1 MSDTTLVIAP
11 TILAGRYVR
20 LEPLA
25 HTHIPGLVA
34 AAREDPALYRWS
46 TVPQG
51 VIEMAQYVDT
61 ALGWREEGSALPF
74 ATVRA
79 EDDTVIGSTRFF
91 LLERWAWPAGHPHSR
106 RNGFDSCEIGYTWLA
121 ASASR
126 TAANT
131 EAKLL
136 MLAHAFEAW
145 GVHRVCFHTDVR
157 NERSRAARRGAARAS
172 PGVRLEATRLSALLH
187 RRGGVAGREAGTA
200 DASQRR
206 CNRQVVLNVR
216 VGSGLRT
223 AAKPTAS
230 GEDAV
235 TRRKVV
241 P

>member
-1 MSDTTLVIAP
+1 MSDTTLVIGP
-11 TILAGRYVR
+11 TILAGRRVR

-34 AAREDPALYRWS
+34 AAREDPELYRWS
-46 TVPQG
+46 SVPQG
-51 VIEMAQYVDT
+51 VMEMAQYVDT
-61 ALGWREEGSALPF
+61 ALSWREEGSALPF

-79 EDDTVIGSTRFF
+79 EDDAVIGSTRFF

-106 RNGFDSCEIGYTWLA
+106 RNGFDGCEIGYTWLA

-157 NERSRAARRGAARAS
+157 NERSRAALERIGAHFEGVLRAHRLAADLSPRDSARYSIVAAEW
-172 PGVRLEATRLSALLH
+172 PQLKQRLQERL
-187 RRGGVAGREAGTA
+187 TA
-200 DASQRR
+200 QR
-206 CNRQVVLNVR
+206 
-216 VGSGLRT
+216 
-223 AAKPTAS
+223 
-230 GEDAV
+230 
-235 TRRKVV
+235 
-241 P
+241 